1 MIFYLI
7 TWKGGAVLKAVI
19 MSHEDGGSYC
29 IDSTGSFHFVKG
41 YENVDIG
48 TEITIQPKKPK
59 RLRRLCVAC
68 AAAIIVLVIVGF
80 TCVKF
85 ADKVGAG
92 AYGYA
97 SREAVYA
104 RLCVKDDTRYCLS
117 DIGCDR
123 PCHTTAPAY
132 P

>member
-1 MIFYLI
+1 
-7 TWKGGAVLKAVI
+7 

-48 TEITIQPKKPK
+48 TEITIQTKKPAK
-59 RLRRLCVAC
+59 LRRLFMACVA
-68 AAAIIVLVIVGF
+68 AIVVIAIVGF
-80 TCVKF
+80 TGLKI
-85 ADKVGAG
+85 AGKVGVG

-97 SREAVYA
+97 GSEAVYV
-104 RLCVKDDTRYCLS
+104 RLCVNDATRYCLS
-117 DIGCDR
+117 DIGCDKS
-123 PCHTTAPAY
+123 CHTATPAY